1 MKEWPL
7 EPERPSS
14 LANLKINIGK
24 ADEHIKAALA
34 KKTELD
40 KVSGEAKALE
50 TTADTI
56 NRHKVGEQIAELSQV
71 ATLLILDN

>member
-40 KVSGEAKALE
+40 KVSSEAKSLE

>member
-1 MKEWPL
+1 M

-24 ADEHIKAALA
+24 ADDHIKAALA

-40 KVSGEAKALE
+40 KVRE
-50 TTADTI
+50 THRERA
-56 NRHKVGEQIAELSQV
+56 
-71 ATLLILDN
+71 